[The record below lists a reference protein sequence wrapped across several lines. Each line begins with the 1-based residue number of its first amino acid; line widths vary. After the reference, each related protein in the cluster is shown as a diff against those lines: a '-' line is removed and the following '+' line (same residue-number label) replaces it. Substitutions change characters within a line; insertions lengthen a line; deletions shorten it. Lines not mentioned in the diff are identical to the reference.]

1 MMDKI
6 STQYNQAVQL
16 IKSAILQNQLEA
28 AKAVNR
34 QMLALYYGVGKYV
47 SDNTRKGVWGTGA
60 IETISEQLRRE
71 LPGLRGF
78 SPTSI
83 KKMRQ
88 FYEQW
93 CNVVNRPPLAGDLQT
108 AADETILPFKSLL
121 LVNRPP
127 MAGDFDWHDFFAL
140 SFSHHDEILSKTK
153 TLEERVFYIHQAA
166 TLHWDKYTLRDNL
179 KADLFHHQ
187 SQMPSNF
194 AKTMP
199 STRHALKAISMFK
212 DDYLLDFINVEELDE
227 QDPQD
232 IDERIIEN
240 SIVSN
245 VKNFILTF
253 GKDFTFMGNQVHI
266 DKFGH
271 DHWVDLLFFNR
282 ELQCL
287 VVFELKKGAF
297 KPAYLGQLSAYIRM
311 LNDDERKP
319 HENPTIGIVL
329 CRDADKTYVEYLL
342 QDYTQP
348 MGVATYKVMPEK
360 LKKILP
366 PEEEFKRVLDGKEFD
381 KSEK

>member
-1 MMDKI
+1 MEKI

-16 IKSAILQNQLEA
+16 IKSAILQNQLGA

-78 SPTSI
+78 GVSNI
-83 KKMRQ
+83 KNMRQ
-88 FYEQW
+88 FYESWNLIINRQPSDS
-93 CNVVNRPPLAGDLQT
+93 NLQAFENKDVLPSSVLLQVNRQPLAGDL
-108 AADETILPFKSLL
+108 
-121 LVNRPP
+121 
-127 MAGDFDWHDFFAL
+127 DWQDFFSI
-140 SFSHHDEILSKTK
+140 SFTHHCEILSKTK
-153 TLEERVFYIHQAA
+153 TLEERVFYIHQTA
-166 TLHWDKYTLRDNL
+166 TLHWDKYTLRYNL

-227 QDPQD
+227 RDPQD

-240 SIVSN
+240 SIVAN

-271 DHWVDLLFFNR
+271 DH
-282 ELQCL
+282 
-287 VVFELKKGAF
+287 
-297 KPAYLGQLSAYIRM
+297 
-311 LNDDERKP
+311 
-319 HENPTIGIVL
+319 
-329 CRDADKTYVEYLL
+329 
-342 QDYTQP
+342 
-348 MGVATYKVMPEK
+348 
-360 LKKILP
+360 
-366 PEEEFKRVLDGKEFD
+366 
-381 KSEK
+381 